1 MTTKQRKPRAKSPSK
16 VAKVLHHKKHPRKL
30 LFDLMETPEG
40 REPGGSGP
48 QNLARTADGQKA
60 SLMGIEKR
68 ISTPSEPKRKG
79 KQIRQ

>member
-1 MTTKQRKPRAKSPSK
+1 MKQRKPRAKSPSK
-16 VAKVLHHKKHPRKL
+16 VGKGAAPQKHPRKT
-30 LFDLMETPEG
+30 FRPSWRPQRDVNCG
-40 REPGGSGP
+40 DSGP

-60 SLMGIEKR
+60 SQMGIEKR